1 MFSWRYSMIRYGIDL
16 GADHI
21 RLISQEG
28 IIFDEPCMIAYDK
41 RDHVLA
47 IGNEAKE
54 MKTLQDSSIKVISP
68 LVSSQINFDAL
79 TDLVQNLCYMFK
91 VFRVF
96 SKTELIFC
104 YPTSLTT
111 EQCEELKQSLL
122 DLGANRVY
130 FDQEIWMS
138 AIGADLNL
146 FLPVS
151 SCVLNIG
158 SSNCDIAIFSSGTM
172 QAKSTNQLAGKHI
185 NILIGNWLKQQY
197 GLIVSEYMKERIKY
211 KLGYIGK
218 VSEVVTMQVQG
229 LDETTRQMKVVT
241 VSNEQISQILEP
253 LIQGW
258 EQWIVEFI
266 SSLSK
271 NQQDDIHLR
280 GIVCC
285 GGTMLQPGIQK
296 HLQNNLQCPIYITDD
311 PKHTVTDGLQM
322 ILQRME

>member
-1 MFSWRYSMIRYGIDL
+1 MIRYGIDL

-21 RLISQEG
+21 RLISEDEG
-28 IIFDEPCMIAYDK
+28 IIFDEPCMVAYDK
-41 RDHVLA
+41 RNHVLA
-47 IGNEAKE
+47 IGEEAKE
-54 MKTLQDSSIKVISP
+54 MKTLQDPDIRVISP
-68 LVSSQINFDAL
+68 LESSDIDFDAL
-79 TDLVQNLCYMFK
+79 TDLVQNMCYMFK

-111 EQCEELKQSLL
+111 EQCEELKQNLL

-138 AIGADLNL
+138 AIGADLDL

-158 SSNCDIAIFSSGTM
+158 SSNCDVAVFSDGKM

-185 NILIGNWLKQQY
+185 NILIGNWLLKQY
-197 GLIVSEYMKERIKY
+197 EIVVSEYMKEKIKY
-211 KLGYIGK
+211 KLGYIGP
-218 VSEVVTMQVQG
+218 VSTIESMQVQG
-229 LDETTRQMKVVT
+229 LDAKNRQMKVIT
-241 VSNEQISQILEP
+241 ITNEQVSQLLEQLISSWEEWILS
-253 LIQGW
+253 
-258 EQWIVEFI
+258 FI

-271 NQQDDIHLR
+271 AQQDDIRMR

-296 HLQNNLQCPIYITDD
+296 HLQNVLQCPVFITDD
-311 PKHTVTDGLQM
+311 PKHTVTRGLKT
-322 ILQRME
+322 LLNRMD